1 MMKLNVFLLAAALA
15 LDVRS
20 GKFLAQEAS
29 LATST
34 SDVPPISTTMQCI
47 INLTVQYFLVYTALA
62 VVRTMNDLSAPV
74 NGKKPYAFAQSVMHA
89 ASLTVNYAPM
99 LSVLFL
105 GTRMRAL
112 QLSGGDPDKY
122 DLPQPWVKMAMQ
134 FCAWSVVVQTLMV
147 LIVPLVLG
155 GEPKVEEDG
164 TPVIEGGSTT
174 AAALTF
180 VRYASMAAMYG
191 GFSTVCAGA
200 IFMEAPADGPF
211 AGKAPPVSP
220 AVACTMNLTVQYFAV
235 YLAVALMQTYHQFQ
249 AKTPLTTK
257 LTSVLQLATN
267 TVNFAPMLC
276 ILFIGARMRALQIDP
291 VNGNPQKWAQT
302 CFYVCAY
309 SVLVQL
315 LLVLVVPL
323 LLDGEPVPGDTEGDV
338 TFEFKNSPTLYGVC
352 TAIRYCAML
361 MLYAG
366 FTIVIYSVC
375 VIKNPNGPTP
385 PVSPTMQCVMNLT
398 IQFFFVYLMLWV
410 LITVKDFAGASNFL
424 DVAIPTF
431 DSARATVQFAPMLSV
446 LFVGTRMRALQITDQ
461 KGAPQGWVQQ
471 CMFLSTYAVLLQVLM
486 VLLLPLFTGGAPKTD
501 ADGNVVEDSSG
512 GVLAKVTV
520 GVRYTAFVLLYGGV
534 VAVICGLMLITPE
547 TATGRGSLIPGV
559 DVPPPPAVPA

>member
-1 MMKLNVFLLAAALA
+1 MMKLNAILIAAALA

-34 SDVPPISTTMQCI
+34 SDVPPISTTMKCI

-74 NGKKPYAFAQSVMHA
+74 NGKKPYAFAQSVLHA

-134 FCAWSVVVQTLMV
+134 CCAWSVVVQTLMV
-147 LIVPLVLG
+147 LLVPVVLG

-164 TPVIEGGSTT
+164 TPVIEGGSTA

-249 AKTPLTTK
+249 AKTPLTEK
-257 LTSVLQLATN
+257 LSSVLQLATN

-302 CFYVCAY
+302 CFYICAY

-315 LLVLVVPL
+315 LLVMVVPL

-338 TFEFKNSPTLYGVC
+338 TFKFKDSPTLYGIT

-410 LITVKDFAGASNFL
+410 SITVKQFTSLGGEAL
-424 DVAIPTF
+424 DIAITTF
-431 DSARATVQFAPMLSV
+431 DSARATVQFCPMLSV
-446 LFVGTRMRALQITDQ
+446 LFLGLRLRALQLKPQ
-461 KGAPQGWVQQ
+461 VGAPQGFAQQ
-471 CMFLSTYAVLLQVLM
+471 GMYLCTYSLMIQVIMVLM
-486 VLLLPLFTGGAPKTD
+486 LPLFTRGKPEMD
-501 ADGNVVEDSSG
+501 EDGNVKPVG
-512 GVLAKVTV
+512 TGILAKTLVAL
-520 GVRYTAFVLLYGGV
+520 RYTCFLALYGGV
-534 VAVICGLMLITPE
+534 ITVIYALFTITPE
-547 TATGRGSLIPGV
+547 TATGTGADWLPV
-559 DVPPPPAVPA
+559 PPAVPTL